1 MILIYIHG
9 FNSGY
14 HPGGYKIASLQKM
27 ATVYGVAYDSFA
39 IHDEVYRTL
48 RQQLGT
54 MLENLQAGES
64 GEGGDGLNSLD
75 ERQSLDE
82 REGRESCD
90 GFGREDLDSR
100 GGSEFHDGRN
110 AIALVGTSLGGYWA
124 ARFGNHFGIPAV
136 LINPTIHPHQSLRRY
151 VGHKLLNFVTRSRNI
166 LRDEVPA
173 SYGDIER
180 SGDFLVLLDKG
191 DEVLDYH
198 LAEKWFVSG
207 NNSADSGKNG
217 DPSGTAQPPETASET
232 VRRDS
237 CKVLTF
243 EGGSHRFSHMEEALP
258 HIRQFLS
265 RYFASQQDSSA
276 ESPSDQHPSG
286 QSRPR

>member
-1 MILIYIHG
+1 
-9 FNSGY
+9 
-14 HPGGYKIASLQKM
+14 M
-27 ATVYGVAYDSFA
+27 ATVHGVSYDSFSM
-39 IHDEVYRTL
+39 HDEVYRSL
-48 RQQLGT
+48 RQQLST
-54 MLENLQAGES
+54 MLENLQAGEP
-64 GEGGDGLNSLD
+64 GEG
-75 ERQSLDE
+75 
-82 REGRESCD
+82 REGRERRE
-90 GFGREDLDSR
+90 GREKRASR
-100 GGSEFHDGRN
+100 EGRKNQESRESHDGREGRDTRQSRVGL
-110 AIALVGTSLGGYWA
+110 ALAGTSLGGYWA